1 VTAPTVALGL
11 ASVAVLA
18 LLLDGSSLPVVG
30 VLLAVGVPLGAWLA
44 VRRLER
50 LGIALDIRVL
60 AVAIGALLAVAV
72 VRAPA
77 TSRDLW
83 SYTMY
88 GRMVSQYG
96 VSPYTHVPAAFP
108 HDPFLHLVGSG
119 WRHTPSVYGPA
130 FVAFSAAGTAVAG
143 GSALI
148 ARLVQELG
156 AGVAVAIALVLVWRR
171 TRSPAAV
178 MLLGVNPLV
187 VVSVVNGGHNDAL
200 VGLGVLG
207 AVLLV
212 ERHHPVRAAAVLA
225 LAALVKITALLAL
238 PALAVWIGV
247 RHGPRLA
254 AKVAWIGVASVGA
267 GYAVAGWAAVRALD
281 ANHRLMSRASVW
293 QLARAAGRDRA
304 LGVSRLSW
312 TSGAVVVA
320 PLLVGILALA
330 VAWQRRGDAELAA
343 PVALALCAYFVAA
356 VYVLPWYGMWALPAA
371 STLRRGRIPAF
382 VAGLGAFVTAVYAL
396 KERALPGPVDNL
408 WWWLGAYLGPVL
420 LLGWF
425 LAIGLG
431 ARGRARSRLVPA

>member
-1 VTAPTVALGL
+1 
-11 ASVAVLA
+11 VLA
-18 LLLDGSSLPVVG
+18 LLLDGRSLPIVG
-30 VLLAVGVPLGAWLA
+30 VLLAVGVPLAAWLG
-44 VRRLER
+44 VRHLER
-50 LGIALDIRVL
+50 VGAVLDIRVL
-60 AVAIGALLAVAV
+60 AVVIGVLLTVAVA
-72 VRAPA
+72 RAPA
-77 TSRDLW
+77 TSHDLW

-96 VSPYTHVPAAFP
+96 VSPYTHVPLDFP

-119 WRHTPSVYGPA
+119 WRGTPSVYGPV
-130 FVAFSAAGTAVAG
+130 FVALSAAGTALAG
-143 GSALI
+143 GSALA

-156 AGVAVAIALVLVWRR
+156 AGIAVAIALVLVWRR

-187 VVSVVNGGHNDAL
+187 AVSVVNGGHNDAL

-207 AVLLV
+207 AVLLA
-212 ERHHPVRAAAVLA
+212 ERRHPVRAAAVLA

-238 PALAVWIGV
+238 PALALWIGV
-247 RHGPRLA
+247 RYGPRLG
-254 AKVAWIGVASVGA
+254 AKVAAIGIACVGA

-293 QLARAAGRDRA
+293 QLARAAGRDRRLDA
-304 LGVSRLSW
+304 TLGLSRVTW
-312 TSGAVVVA
+312 TSGAVLLA
-320 PLLVGILALA
+320 PLLVGILAVA
-330 VAWQRRGDAELAA
+330 VAWPRRGDAELAS

-356 VYVLPWYGMWALPAA
+356 VYVLPWYLMWALPAA

-396 KERALPGPVDNL
+396 KEQALPGPVDDL

-425 LAIGLG
+425 LAIGFG